1 MQLSPNPSTREPV
14 CSVAHAT
21 QGRSHMP
28 QLRSSAAKKR
38 KNNIMEKNMK
48 KMCVPS
54 NHFSVHKKLRQY
66 KSTILQ
72 LKINLEFNHI
82 YRVFFWEFPGSLVA
96 RTAGGLIAG
105 QGTKNPQVMW
115 QDQKKKVFFF
125 FPTHLP
131 QTRQHIH
138 KHQRS
143 GCGYL

>member
-1 MQLSPNPSTREPV
+1 
-14 CSVAHAT
+14 
-21 QGRSHMP
+21 
-28 QLRSSAAKKR
+28 
-38 KNNIMEKNMK
+38 MEKNMK
-48 KMCVPS
+48 KMCVQS

-131 QTRQHIH
+131 KQGNIFTSIRDQGVVIFR
-138 KHQRS
+138 KKGTVIQPITVA
-143 GCGYL
+143 

>member
-1 MQLSPNPSTREPV
+1 
-14 CSVAHAT
+14 
-21 QGRSHMP
+21 MP

-48 KMCVPS
+48 KMCVQS

-82 YRVFFWEFPGSLVA
+82 YRVFFWEFPGSLVV
-96 RTAGGLIAG
+96 RTAGGLITG

-115 QDQKKKVFFF
+115 QDQKKKSSF
-125 FPTHLP
+125 FPPPSPKQGNIFISIRDQGVVIFRKKGTVIQP
-131 QTRQHIH
+131 ITVA
-138 KHQRS
+138 
-143 GCGYL
+143 

>member
-1 MQLSPNPSTREPV
+1 
-14 CSVAHAT
+14 
-21 QGRSHMP
+21 
-28 QLRSSAAKKR
+28 
-38 KNNIMEKNMK
+38 MK
-48 KMCVPS
+48 KMCVQS

-115 QDQKKKVFFF
+115 QDQKKKVNIFTSIRDQGVVIFRKKGTVIQ
-125 FPTHLP
+125 PITVA
-131 QTRQHIH
+131 
-138 KHQRS
+138 
-143 GCGYL
+143 